1 MSINCF
7 FKNNKNE
14 RNIILISYDFI
25 IFIIEIYCMIDNKKY
40 DFSKNCFC
48 LVNKAVFI

>member
-1 MSINCF
+1 MSINYF
-7 FKNNKNE
+7 FENNKNQ
-14 RNIILISYDFI
+14 RNIILISNDFI
-25 IFIIEIYCMIDNKKY
+25 IFIIEIYCMLDNIKY